1 MSFISEHI
9 LPGEARPYDI
19 LAGIPHGRASEALVP
34 GCLVLEGGAFRG
46 LYTQGFLDA
55 MMENGL
61 NLSCVGGVSAGAL
74 AGANYVSGQIG
85 RSARTNLVY
94 RHDSRYIGARSLLHS
109 HSLLDVGFLTEDRGV
124 LEPLDRERFD
134 RPEQRY
140 VAVATN
146 CETGKATYFEKG
158 RCSDIL
164 LAARASATMPFLSPV
179 VMIDGT
185 PYLDGGCACK
195 IPYEWALEQ
204 GFEKILVLR
213 TRDAGFRD
221 KGRVRRRADALAEG
235 YMKRRLPGAGRVYK
249 AYPAVTERLVRRE
262 ESAVNRFY
270 RNYPALA
277 AALTEGPRRY
287 NRQCDELQRLHEQG
301 RLLHICPSKP
311 IEVGIIEGDVNKL
324 RDLYFLGRADCLER
338 LPLLRRYLG
347 MKDANERIHTGGSDH
362 GSL

>member
-61 NLSCVGGVSAGAL
+61 NLSCVVGVSAGAL

-179 VMIDGT
+179 VMIDGA
-185 PYLDGGCACK
+185 PYLDGGCACA
-195 IPYEWALEQ
+195 IPYRWALDQ
-204 GFEKILVLR
+204 GYEKIVVLR
-213 TRDAGFRD
+213 TRDKAYRD
-221 KGRVRRRADALAEG
+221 ENRMVRRADALAES
-235 YMKRRLPGAGRVYK
+235 YVKRRLPGASRVYR
-249 AYPAVTERLVRRE
+249 AYPAVTETLVRRE
-262 ESAVNRFY
+262 EGAVNRIY
-270 RNYPALA
+270 RRYPALA
-277 AALTEGPRRY
+277 RALNEKGSRY
-287 NRQCDELQRLHEQG
+287 NAQCDELDELDRRG
-301 RLLHICPSKP
+301 RLLHICPSRP
-311 IEVGIIEGDVNKL
+311 IRVGRMEGDVQKL
-324 RDLYFLGRADCLER
+324 YDLYCEGRRDALAW
-338 LPLLRRYLG
+338 LPALRQYLI
-347 MKDANERIHTGGSDH
+347 AS
-362 GSL
+362 

>member
-61 NLSCVGGVSAGAL
+61 NLSCVVGVSAGAL

-158 RCSDIL
+158 RCSD
-164 LAARASATMPFLSPV
+164 
-179 VMIDGT
+179 
-185 PYLDGGCACK
+185 CK

-204 GFEKILVLR
+204 GFEKIVVLR

-347 MKDANERIHTGGSDH
+347 LKDANERIHTGGSDH

>member
-61 NLSCVGGVSAGAL
+61 NLSCVVGVSAGAL

-204 GFEKILVLR
+204 GFEKIVVLR

-235 YMKRRLPGAGRVYK
+235 YMKRRLPGAGRIYR
-249 AYPAVTERLVRRE
+249 AYPAVAERLVRRE
-262 ESAVNRFY
+262 QSAVNRIY
-270 RNYPALA
+270 RDYPALA
-277 AALTEGPRRY
+277 AALSEGSRRY
-287 NRQCDELQRLHEQG
+287 NHQCEELRRLHKQG
-301 RLLHICPSKP
+301 RLLQVCPSRP
-311 IEVGIIEGDVNKL
+311 IEVGVIEGDVNKL
-324 RDLYFLGRADCLER
+324 RDLYFLGRDDCLAQ
-338 LPLLRRYLG
+338 LPALRQYLG
-347 MKDANERIHTGGSDH
+347 LEDTKK
-362 GSL
+362 

>member
-1 MSFISEHI
+1 M
-9 LPGEARPYDI
+9 
-19 LAGIPHGRASEALVP
+19 
-34 GCLVLEGGAFRG
+34 
-46 LYTQGFLDA
+46 
-55 MMENGL
+55 
-61 NLSCVGGVSAGAL
+61 
-74 AGANYVSGQIG
+74 
-85 RSARTNLVY
+85 
-94 RHDSRYIGARSLLHS
+94 
-109 HSLLDVGFLTEDRGV
+109 

-204 GFEKILVLR
+204 GLEKIVVLR

-249 AYPAVTERLVRRE
+249 AYPAVTERLVRR
-262 ESAVNRFY
+262 AVQ
-270 RNYPALA
+270 PAVRRAPAAPRTGA
-277 AALTEGPRRY
+277 AAAY
-287 NRQCDELQRLHEQG
+287 
-301 RLLHICPSKP
+301 
-311 IEVGIIEGDVNKL
+311 
-324 RDLYFLGRADCLER
+324 
-338 LPLLRRYLG
+338 LPFE
-347 MKDANERIHTGGSDH
+347 AH
-362 GSL
+362 